1 MQTFHRIIYRDSR
14 KLDLLD
20 DESINLVVTS
30 PPYPMIE
37 MWDDLFT
44 ALNPDIG
51 IYLERSDR
59 GL

>member
-30 PPYPMIE
+30 PLTP
-37 MWDDLFT
+37 
-44 ALNPDIG
+44 
-51 IYLERSDR
+51 
-59 GL
+59 